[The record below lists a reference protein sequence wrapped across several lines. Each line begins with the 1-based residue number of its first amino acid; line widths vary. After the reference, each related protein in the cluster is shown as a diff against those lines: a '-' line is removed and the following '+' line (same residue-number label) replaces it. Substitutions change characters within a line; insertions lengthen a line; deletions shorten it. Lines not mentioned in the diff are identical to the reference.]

1 MQPHLIDQHL
11 LGVSRDQIGSW
22 LMRFWDM
29 PNEISNAIRYQ
40 HDPLYAGED
49 HVYANLVYLAQAL
62 LQEQKIGNGAPMPM
76 PEALL
81 ARLELS
87 ADQASEVVHKVLD
100 AREALRMLASQ
111 YQQG

>member
-29 PNEISNAIRYQ
+29 PVEISNAIRYQ
-40 HDPLYAGED
+40 HDPFYAGED

-62 LQEQKIGNGAPMPM
+62 LQEQNIGEGAPMPI
-76 PEALL
+76 PPALL
-81 ARLELS
+81 DRLELS
-87 ADQASEVVHKVLD
+87 SEKAAEVVHKVLD
-100 AREALRMLASQ
+100 AREALRMLVTQ
-111 YQQG
+111 YQHG